1 MQFLA
6 IYYDVLLCTFHIQ
19 GVAEQYDDIV
29 FATGSGG
36 TASGLSIANYLTGSK
51 LKYVIVCDCIVSETS
66 HSITFGLF

>member
-1 MQFLA
+1 MATLHGTVC
-6 IYYDVLLCTFHIQ
+6 IDMLISNLHSQ

-51 LKYVIVCDCIVSETS
+51 LKYV
-66 HSITFGLF
+66 L